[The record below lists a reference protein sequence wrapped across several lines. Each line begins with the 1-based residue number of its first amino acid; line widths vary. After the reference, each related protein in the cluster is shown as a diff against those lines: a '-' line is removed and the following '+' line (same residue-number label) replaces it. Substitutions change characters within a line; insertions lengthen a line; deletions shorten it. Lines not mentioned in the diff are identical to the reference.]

1 MSHFEPIELEWRGVT
16 YALKGD
22 GKIMRALAA
31 VEDHITLAELA
42 AGQERGTIPLAK
54 LSRAYAELLRQ
65 AGCRVVS
72 DADVYAGMWSGG
84 VNHEAIQEAINSLLM
99 MMMPP
104 DAIPDDD
111 GESEAE
117 GAEGDEEGK
126 ASDESPKT
134 QKSGG
139 SSKKRGKRG

>member
-1 MSHFEPIELEWRGVT
+1 MAHFEPIELEWRGVT
-16 YALKGD
+16 YTLRGD

-72 DADVYAGMWSGG
+72 DADVYAGMWDGG

-104 DAIPDDD
+104 DAIPADDD
-111 GESEAE
+111 EDDEAE
-117 GAEGDEEGK
+117 ETGEGK
-126 ASDESPKT
+126 ASDESPKK
-134 QKSGG
+134 QSGGG
-139 SSKKRGKRG
+139 SSKKRSKRG